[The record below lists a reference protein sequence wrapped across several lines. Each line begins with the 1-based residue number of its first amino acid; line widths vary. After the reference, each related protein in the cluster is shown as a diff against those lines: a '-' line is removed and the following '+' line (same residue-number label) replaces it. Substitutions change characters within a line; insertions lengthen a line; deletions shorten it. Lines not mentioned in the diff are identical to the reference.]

1 MQEKLIRSVSV
12 SETNSSLKLRAC
24 PEVPSVYPL
33 HREELAPG
41 PGWAFGVLEVA
52 AQSTSCQMKFVQ
64 DVIDLSAPLFDL
76 FVARVVNVTPPSS

>member
-1 MQEKLIRSVSV
+1 MLIRSVSV

-52 AQSTSCQMKFVQ
+52 AQSNSCQMKFVP
-64 DVIDLSAPLFDL
+64 DVIDLSASLFDL

>member
-1 MQEKLIRSVSV
+1 MQEKLIRSVEV

-24 PEVPSVYPL
+24 PEVPSVCPL

-64 DVIDLSAPLFDL
+64 DVIDLSASLFDL
-76 FVARVVNVTPPSS
+76 FVARVVSVTPPSS

>member
-24 PEVPSVYPL
+24 PEVPSVCPL
-33 HREELAPG
+33 HREELATG

-64 DVIDLSAPLFDL
+64 DVIDLSASLFDL